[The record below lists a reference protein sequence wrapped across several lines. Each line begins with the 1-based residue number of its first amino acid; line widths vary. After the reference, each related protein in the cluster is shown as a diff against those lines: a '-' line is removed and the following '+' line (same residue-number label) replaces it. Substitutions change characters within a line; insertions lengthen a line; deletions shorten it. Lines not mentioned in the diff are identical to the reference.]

1 MLRALYTLALHL
13 AAPFLPLRLWWR
25 GRKEPGYRADVGQR
39 FGRYGPAPAQPVIW
53 IHAVS
58 LGETRAAQPL
68 VAALRARYPGHA
80 LLVTHM
86 TATGR
91 QAAAELY
98 GGFAALAFLPYDL
111 PWAVRR
117 FVAHFRPVIGILMET
132 ELWPNL
138 LAECRARGVPVL
150 LANARLSAKSARGY
164 ARIGALA
171 REALAGL
178 AAVGAQTAADAERL
192 AALGAAV
199 VEVTGNLKFDIAPDP
214 ALAERGRELRAR
226 FGTRPVLLAASTREG
241 EEALLLDALARAP
254 LAGARAEVLVV
265 IVPRHPQRFDAVA
278 GLLRERRLAFVRRSE
293 ARAVP
298 AGCDYF
304 LGDSMGELGA
314 YYAAAEVA
322 FVGGSLAP
330 FGAQNLIEAC
340 AAGAPV
346 LIGPSTFNFAQAAAE
361 AVAAGAAIGVP
372 DADALVREA
381 ARLLADAGAR
391 RRMGEAGK
399 RFCAAHRGATERTMA
414 LVARALG
421 GERPPGA
428 NQS

>member
-1 MLRALYTLALHL
+1 MLRALYTAALHL
-13 AAPFLPLRLWWR
+13 ALPLLPLRLWWR

-39 FGRYGPAPAQPVIW
+39 FGRYGSPRADARPLIW

-68 VAALRARYPGHA
+68 VVALRQRYPDHA

-91 QAAAELY
+91 ATAADLY
-98 GGFAALAFLPYDL
+98 GALATLAFLPYDF

-117 FVAHFRPVIGILMET
+117 FLDHFRPALGILMET

-138 LAECRARGVPVL
+138 VRECRARGVPVL
-150 LANARLSAKSARGY
+150 LANARLSEKSARGY

-171 REALAGL
+171 RETVAAL
-178 AAVGAQTAADAERL
+178 AAVGAQSDADAARL
-192 AALGAAV
+192 AALGAREV
-199 VEVTGNLKFDIAPDP
+199 GVTGNLKFDIAPDP
-214 ALAERGRELRAR
+214 ALVERGRELRR
-226 FGTRPVLLAASTREG
+226 LFGERPVLLAASTREG

-254 LAGARAEVLVV
+254 LAGALVA
-265 IVPRHPQRFDAVA
+265 IVPRHPQRFDDVA
-278 GLLRERRLAFVRRSE
+278 ALLRGRGLAFARRSE
-293 ARAVP
+293 AGAVP
-298 AGCDYF
+298 AGCGYL
-304 LGDSMGELGA
+304 LGDSMGELTA
-314 YYAAAEVA
+314 YYAAADVA

-340 AAGAPV
+340 AVGAPV

-361 AVAAGAAIGVP
+361 AIAAGAAIQVA
-372 DADALVREA
+372 DADRLVREA
-381 ARLLADAGAR
+381 ARLLVDADAR
-391 RRMGEAGK
+391 QRMGEAGK
-399 RFCAAHRGATERTMA
+399 RFCAAHRGATERTLA

-421 GERPPGA
+421 
-428 NQS
+428 